1 MSSEDAPGQG
11 VPPAPSAER
20 APRARVPA
28 ADRNIVLFGLGVLA
42 VVALFLWLPNLAP
55 SYPELQSDRVR
66 ARIVALEAPTS
77 EHAPTAS
84 VQIQAGAHAG
94 QTVDATL
101 EGPSGELQLPDYR
114 PGDEVLVAVDRND
127 DGSLDYSVVDLYRL
141 PLLLGLLGLF
151 GVIAVVVAG
160 WRGLRA
166 LVSLA
171 LTIVIT
177 VRLLVPLLLDGWD
190 PVWLA
195 IGLGVVVTVVSFLLT
210 QGPTR
215 TTLAAVIG
223 TTIGLGL
230 TGILAV
236 VVTAL
241 ARFTPSQGQESLIA
255 LQQVVGDRINLSGLL
270 LAAVIFGAL
279 GVLNDVTIGQAA
291 TVEEL
296 VATDPTL
303 SRRRLYGRAM
313 NVGVAHLAATVN
325 TLVFA
330 YLGTALPL
338 LVLLALRVQSLTAS
352 VSEELIAVEIVRALV
367 GSIGVI
373 ATVPLTTLI
382 ACWWL
387 ARPRGRA
394 FPAGIAVAA
403 PGSPPSDAPAT

>member
-1 MSSEDAPGQG
+1 MTSGDVPSSGAGPTSARE
-11 VPPAPSAER
+11 PSS
-20 APRARVPA
+20 RARVPA
-28 ADRNIVLFGLGVLA
+28 ADRNIVIFGLGVLA

-55 SYPELQSDRVR
+55 AYPELQSDRVR
-66 ARIVALEAPTS
+66 GRIVSVEPPAS
-77 EHAPTAS
+77 EHVPMAT
-84 VQIQAGAHAG
+84 VLILAGAHAG
-94 QTVDATL
+94 QTVQATE

-114 PGDEVLVAVDRND
+114 PGDEVLVAVDRGE
-127 DGSLDYSVVDLYRL
+127 DGSLAYSVVDLYRL
-141 PLLLGLLGLF
+141 PLLLGLLALF
-151 GVIAVVVAG
+151 GVVAVVVAG

-171 LTIVIT
+171 LTVVIT
-177 VRLLVPLLLDGWD
+177 VRLLVPLLLVGWD

-195 IGLGVVVTVVSFLLT
+195 IGLGVVITVVSFLLT

-215 TTLAAVIG
+215 TTLAAVFG
-223 TTIGLGL
+223 TTIGLAL
-230 TGILAV
+230 TGVLAV
-236 VVTAL
+236 IVTAL
-241 ARFTPSQGQESLIA
+241 ARFTPAQGSESLIA
-255 LQQVVGDRINLSGLL
+255 LQQVVGARIDMSGLL

-296 VATDPTL
+296 IATDPSLT
-303 SRRRLYGRAM
+303 RRQLYGRAM
-313 NVGVAHLAATVN
+313 NVGVAHLAASVN

-352 VSEELIAVEIVRALV
+352 ISEELIAVEIVRALV
-367 GSIGVI
+367 GSIGVL

-387 ARPRGRA
+387 TRRRSKPVATDRPA
-394 FPAGIAVAA
+394 AVAVDLGA
-403 PGSPPSDAPAT
+403 P